1 MWRFLKIII
10 DQFTSAFTQDRIL
23 DRRTLRVLFQAV
35 HNISAWKRAEIFI
48 GEKGWERASRDL
60 STVSSQALNLL
71 DYFVWG
77 CRQQMV
83 GSRSGESISRNLPP
97 RHLLVSLPGEA
108 KRWLGWERERGNI
121 GNCLDAGN
129 YTVLIS
135 FSFSF
140 LLYPPPPPRITKK
153 LQTVDREYVHYHN
166 SAQL

>member
-60 STVSSQALNLL
+60 STMSSQALNLL

-97 RHLLVSLPGEA
+97 RLSGRA

-135 FSFSF
+135 FSSSS
-140 LLYPPPPPRITKK
+140 LDHEKVANRRSGIRSL
-153 LQTVDREYVHYHN
+153 
-166 SAQL
+166 S

>member
-60 STVSSQALNLL
+60 STMSSQALNLL

-97 RHLLVSLPGEA
+97 RLSGRA

-135 FSFSF
+135 FSSSSSDHEKVANRRSGIRS
-140 LLYPPPPPRITKK
+140 L
-153 LQTVDREYVHYHN
+153 
-166 SAQL
+166 S